1 MHKKCISPH
10 KAQREGF
17 HAAKPGPLP
26 HAVPLYRGNSICREG
41 GGVSPVLYKGAKP
54 TGEHTG
60 TMPPLPV
67 CVTSHRALRA
77 LAARRSLLQM
87 DSQKAQ
93 PTFRLNSHF
102 DNSSY
107 SRSLRYALHRFSSL
121 LIASCSSAP
130 KLLCVKSL
138 ALIHLY
144 HCCFV

>member
-1 MHKKCISPH
+1 M
-10 KAQREGF
+10 
-17 HAAKPGPLP
+17 
-26 HAVPLYRGNSICREG
+26 
-41 GGVSPVLYKGAKP
+41 LYKGAKL

-77 LAARRSLLQM
+77 LAARRSLLQI

-102 DNSSY
+102 DNSCY
-107 SRSLRYALHRFSSL
+107 SKSLRYAFHRFSSL
-121 LIASCSSAP
+121 LIASCFPVP

-138 ALIHLY
+138 ALMHLY
-144 HCCFV
+144 H